1 MFRQLNGGI
10 AMKKILSIALLVS
23 ISALAYSWDRA
34 SDDVIFGNRVMDA
47 GVYREPVVRGPMS
60 TPEAIARPTLYDSRP
75 VVTETVI
82 VDRDAVYPNYNRAYR
97 PVRGVVGGAATAAE
111 GAVTGAAV
119 AAEGV
124 VEGTA
129 QAVNSLLP

>member
-1 MFRQLNGGI
+1 MSRKLNGGI
-10 AMKKILSIALLVS
+10 TMKKILSIALLVS

-60 TPEAIARPTLYDSRP
+60 TPEAIARPTLYDARP

-82 VDRDAVYPNYNRAYR
+82 VDRDAVYPNYYRGYR
-97 PVRGVVGGAATAAE
+97 PVRGVAGGAAT
-111 GAVTGAAV
+111 

-129 QAVNSLLP
+129 QAINSLLP

>member
-1 MFRQLNGGI
+1 MSKHNYGGNT
-10 AMKKILSIALLVS
+10 MKKFLSIAFLLS
-23 ISALAYSWDRA
+23 ISALSYSWDRA
-34 SDDVIFGNRVMDA
+34 SDDVIFGTRVMDA
-47 GVYREPVVRGPMS
+47 GAYRDRGVRGPMVTPHATAKS
-60 TPEAIARPTLYDSRP
+60 TLFETRP
-75 VVTETVI
+75 VVVEETV
-82 VDRDAVYPNYNRAYR
+82 YPTYYTGYR
-97 PVRGVVGGAATAAE
+97 PVRGVVGGATTAAE